1 MHKTA
6 PWTARTFSLLVFCH
20 ACLTIRFIGGV
31 ASNTEGTTT
40 TRTTRTS
47 TTTTTSNT
55 ATTVTTV
62 TTRTKFVRTTTTKTS
77 TTRTSTTKTK
87 TATTKTTTSKTTT
100 SRTSTTKT
108 YTTYT
113 KATTAPVH
121 VPATTAEDNAL
132 QLCANEDNQDI
143 CYGANGEAGLDS
155 IFKTVG
161 NCSTPPTGDL
171 LQASCPHMCGLCR
184 LASASANNSSVGTPL
199 TTTMGTTATVDNVA
213 ATAEPSATAAP
224 ASGDG
229 DGGESGEGGSSNGAA
244 SSTDATLAAKHAPNV
259 EFILLTS
266 VLGVVLILNQVALL
280 CTPRKEVRYY
290 FN

>member
-1 MHKTA
+1 
-6 PWTARTFSLLVFCH
+6 
-20 ACLTIRFIGGV
+20 
-31 ASNTEGTTT
+31 
-40 TRTTRTS
+40 
-47 TTTTTSNT
+47 
-55 ATTVTTV
+55 
-62 TTRTKFVRTTTTKTS
+62 
-77 TTRTSTTKTK
+77 
-87 TATTKTTTSKTTT
+87 
-100 SRTSTTKT
+100 
-108 YTTYT
+108 
-113 KATTAPVH
+113 
-121 VPATTAEDNAL
+121 
-132 QLCANEDNQDI
+132 LCANEDNQDI

>member
-113 KATTAPVH
+113 KATTAPV
-121 VPATTAEDNAL
+121 PATTAEDTAL